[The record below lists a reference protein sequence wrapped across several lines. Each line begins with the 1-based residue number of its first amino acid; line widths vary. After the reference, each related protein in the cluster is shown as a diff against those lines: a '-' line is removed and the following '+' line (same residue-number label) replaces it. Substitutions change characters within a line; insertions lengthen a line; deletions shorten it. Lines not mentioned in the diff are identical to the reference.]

1 MKASMKAATLK
12 APSGEPTLTLTVVHV
27 GESLEELRA
36 KENKAN
42 ERCRGVGECPDT
54 RVTKSGIAQ
63 YRRP

>member
-1 MKASMKAATLK
+1 MEAVTLK
-12 APSGEPTLTLTVVHV
+12 FPGGEPTLTVVHV
-27 GESLEELRA
+27 GVSLEELRV
-36 KENKAN
+36 KENEAN